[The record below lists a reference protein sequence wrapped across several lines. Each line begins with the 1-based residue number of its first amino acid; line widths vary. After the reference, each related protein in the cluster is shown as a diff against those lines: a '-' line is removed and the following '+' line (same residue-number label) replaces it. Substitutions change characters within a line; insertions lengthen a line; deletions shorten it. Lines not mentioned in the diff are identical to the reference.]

1 MHIHGGD
8 VYTYKNITDFSA
20 NINPLG
26 IPESI
31 VAAVTEG
38 AKVAAQ
44 YPDVQCRELRKAL
57 SVAEN
62 IPQEQ
67 IACGNGAADLIFS
80 LVLAAKPQKALMLA
94 PTFYE
99 YEQAL
104 RAIDCQIDY
113 HVLREENGFQL
124 QEDYLAKLDNTVDI
138 IFICNPNNPTG
149 VLTEPEFLRK
159 VLKKCEEEN
168 ILFVLDECFNDFLDD
183 PDSYTLK
190 EAIKDSPNLFIL
202 KAFTKLYAMAGLR
215 LGYGFSANQNLLGK
229 MKEVTQPWSV
239 STPAQYAGL
248 AALKEQDYV
257 ARTKEIITKER
268 SYLME
273 SLKKLGFTVYPGKA
287 NYIFFKAPEY
297 LGEKTREHGYMI
309 RDCSNYHSLTKGF
322 YRIAVR
328 LREENQ
334 GLIEALEKSLK

>member
-8 VYTYKNITDFSA
+8 VYTYKNMTDFSA

-57 SVAEN
+57 SEAEN

-67 IACGNGAADLIFS
+67 IVCGNGAADLIFS
-80 LVLAAKPQKALMLA
+80 LVLAAKPQRALMLA

-104 RAIDCQIDY
+104 RAIDCHIDY
-113 HVLREENGFQL
+113 HVLKEENGFQL
-124 QEDYLAKLDNTVDI
+124 QEDYLAKLDKGIDI

-149 VLTEPEFLRK
+149 VLTEPEFLKK
-159 VLKKCEEEN
+159 VLQKCREQD
-168 ILFVLDECFNDFLDD
+168 ILFVLDECFNDFLDE
-183 PDSYTLK
+183 PNSYTLK
-190 EAIKDSPNLFIL
+190 GYIKDSPNLFIL

-215 LGYGFSANQNLLGK
+215 LGYGFSSNEKLLAK
-229 MKEVTQPWSV
+229 MNEVTQPWSV

-257 ARTKEIITKER
+257 GRTKEIIKEER
-268 SYLME
+268 CYLME
-273 SLKKLGFTVYPGKA
+273 NLTKLGFTTYPGKA
-287 NYIFFKAPEY
+287 NYIFFKGPEG
-297 LGEKTREHGYMI
+297 LGEKTKEHGYMI

-328 LREENQ
+328 LPEENH
-334 GLIEALEKSLK
+334 GLIAALEKSLK